1 MLTKNTLNNQNLSLY
16 NLKIINELVYNKC
29 GFNLTN
35 LILNKESVEYEAC
48 SFKLNEK
55 VIQYR
60 VSKITPTKTGQFVAI
75 WKRNKNGLTEPFNDL
90 DDFDF
95 IIITSKS
102 ENNFGQFIFP
112 KSILVEKCIITKK
125 GKEGKRGIRVY
136 PPWDITTN
144 KQAIKTQNWQ
154 IKYFLDF
161 SIKNKLDKQ
170 KLKALLNI
178 EKQ

>member
-90 DDFDF
+90 DDFESDLDNYF
-95 IIITSKS
+95 CLVK
-102 ENNFGQFIFP
+102 IFR
-112 KSILVEKCIITKK
+112 L
-125 GKEGKRGIRVY
+125 
-136 PPWDITTN
+136 
-144 KQAIKTQNWQ
+144 
-154 IKYFLDF
+154 
-161 SIKNKLDKQ
+161 
-170 KLKALLNI
+170 
-178 EKQ
+178 EKQDLN